1 MEQNTLMEQVTTL
14 AKARGFV
21 YPGSAIYGGL
31 ANSWDYGPLGVEM
44 KNNIKRLW
52 WQTFVHRRSDMLGI
66 DSGILMNPRVWEA
79 SGHVGSFTDPL
90 VDCKSCKQRFRGD
103 KLLEETLGIEAVA
116 TIKLEEV
123 QPRLMEE
130 KIACPSCKKID
141 WTGAKRFNLMFK
153 THQGV
158 IEGEGS
164 VVYLRPETAQGIF
177 VNFKNVLQTHRP
189 KMPFGIAQIG
199 KAFRNE
205 ITPGNFTFRTRE
217 FEQMEI
223 EYFFDPEA
231 TDWKEIF
238 EKWKK
243 DTWAFLT
250 QTLGIREEKLR
261 FRDHE
266 SDELSH
272 YSRGTT
278 DVEYNFPWG
287 WGELCAAAAYRTD
300 FDLTQHSEWSGEDL
314 RATDP
319 QNPQRKF
326 MPHVIEPSFGADR
339 VMLAA
344 LLDSYEQEAAKE
356 GDDEGRT
363 VLRLNT
369 RVAPY
374 TVAVLPLSKKEE
386 LAGPAAEVV
395 AMLRDHWV
403 TTYDET
409 QSIGK
414 RYRRQDE
421 IGTPFCVTVDF
432 DTLNDQAVTVRDRD
446 TMVQERIPIA
456 SLVTYLKGRV

>member
-1 MEQNTLMEQVTTL
+1 MDQHTRMEQVTTL

-52 WQTFVHRRSDMLGI
+52 WQTFVHRRSDMVGL
-66 DSGILMNPRVWEA
+66 DAGILMNPRVWEA

-90 VDCKSCKQRFRGD
+90 VDCKACKQRFRGD
-103 KLLEETLGIEAVA
+103 KLLEEKLGVEAVA
-116 TIKLEEV
+116 TIKLEDV
-123 QPRLMEE
+123 QPRLMTE
-130 KIACPSCKKID
+130 KIACPACKKVD
-141 WTGAKRFNLMFK
+141 WTEAKRFNLMFK

-177 VNFKNVLQTHRP
+177 VNFKNVVQTHRP

-223 EYFFDPEA
+223 EYFFDPEVS
-231 TDWKEIF
+231 DWKVLF
-238 EKWKK
+238 EQWKK
-243 DTWAFLT
+243 DTWNFLT
-250 QTLGIREEKLR
+250 KTLGIREEKLR

-266 SDELSH
+266 ADELSH

-344 LLDSYEQEAAKE
+344 LLDAYEQEEAKE
-356 GDDEGRT
+356 GDEEGRT
-363 VLRLNT
+363 VLRLSA

-374 TVAVLPLSKKEE
+374 TVAVLPLSKKDE

-395 AMLRDHWV
+395 AMLREHWV

-421 IGTPFCVTVDF
+421 IGTPYCVTVDF
-432 DTLNDQAVTVRDRD
+432 DTLNDNAVTVRDRD

-456 SLVTYLKGRV
+456 ELVTYLRGRV

>member
-1 MEQNTLMEQVTTL
+1 MEQQTLMEQVTTL

-52 WQTFVHRRSDMLGI
+52 WQTFVHRRADMVGL
-66 DSGILMNPRVWEA
+66 DAGILMNPRVWEA

-90 VDCKSCKQRFRGD
+90 VDCKACKQRFRGD
-103 KLLEETLGIEAVA
+103 KLLEERLGVEVVAV
-116 TIKLEEV
+116 IKLEEV
-123 QPRLMEE
+123 QPRLMAE
-130 KIACPSCKKID
+130 KIACPSCKKCD
-141 WTGAKRFNLMFK
+141 WTEAKRFNLMFK

-177 VNFKNVLQTHRP
+177 VNFKNVMQTHRP

-231 TDWKEIF
+231 SDWKELF
-238 EKWKK
+238 EQWKR

-250 QTLGIREEKLR
+250 VTLGIKEEKLR

-266 SDELSH
+266 ADELSH

-319 QNPQRKF
+319 TNPQRKF

-339 VMLAA
+339 VMLAT
-344 LLDSYEQEAAKE
+344 LLDAYEQEAPKE

-363 VLRLNT
+363 VLRLAA

-374 TVAVLPLSKKEE
+374 TVAVLPLSKKDE
-386 LAGPAAEVV
+386 LAGPASEVV
-395 AMLRDHWV
+395 ALLREHWV

-432 DTLNDQAVTVRDRD
+432 DTLNDNAVTVRDRD
-446 TMVQERIPIA
+446 TMTQERVAIA
-456 SLVTYLKGRV
+456 ELVAYLRGRV